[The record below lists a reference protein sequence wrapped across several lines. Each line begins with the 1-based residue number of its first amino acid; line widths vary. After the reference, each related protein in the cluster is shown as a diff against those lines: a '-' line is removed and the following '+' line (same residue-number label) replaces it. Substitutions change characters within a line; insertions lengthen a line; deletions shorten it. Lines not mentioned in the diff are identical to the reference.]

1 MALRTPPSWLQ
12 NGSHPAEN
20 DRLTTKAI
28 YNTTGIIGSSS
39 LQVTPQG
46 SPNMT
51 VNVATG
57 WAAIVS
63 STANAGTYVAY
74 NDATTVLTIG
84 TADPSLPRIDKIVV
98 TVNDAF
104 YSGASN
110 NVVFAVVAG
119 SPNASPVVPS
129 TPSNSIALATIA
141 VAAGATTIVA
151 GNITDTRVLTT
162 TNLPVLSLSGGT
174 LTGALVV
181 GGNLTA
187 NGNFAANSSTL
198 TATATTNPALVVV
211 PLAGQTS
218 NTLSIADASSN
229 TLAGFDING
238 TFNTVQND
246 ATKYPI
252 KLRSTGTLLAT
263 GVGGAVEYDQKVAY
277 LTPSSTATL
286 TTNGGRAVIPASHFY
301 SLTGTRNL
309 TGGSTSAQSV
319 FGVGFATAA
328 STTYEIDMMVQ
339 ISFSVSVPT
348 VGLILTLAQTGGATT
363 TSVTLFAERMTT
375 NTTGFTALTPVETA
389 TYSSSGAT
397 NAATGTYYSA
407 SATSA
412 HYTQLRIRG
421 FYRSLVAGT
430 ITPQVTFS
438 SSNYSS
444 PVVQQNNYI
453 KLTPIGSNTVASIGA
468 WA

>member
-39 LQVTPQG
+39 LQVTPQAV
-46 SPNMT
+46 PNMT

-63 STANAGTYVAY
+63 STANAGTYVAF
-74 NDATTVLTIG
+74 NDATTILTIG
-84 TADPSLPRIDKIVV
+84 TADPSLPRIDRIVV

-119 SPNASPVVPS
+119 TPNASPTAPA
-129 TPSNSIALATIA
+129 TPSNSISLATIA
-141 VAAGATTIVA
+141 VAAATTTITA
-151 GNITDTRVLTT
+151 GNITDTRALTT

-174 LTGALVV
+174 LTG
-181 GGNLTA
+181 NLTIGGDLVA
-187 NGNFAANSSTL
+187 ESTTL
-198 TATATTNPALVVV
+198 TASATTNPALTVV

-218 NTLSIADASSN
+218 NTLTIADATSA

-238 TFNTVQND
+238 TYITVQNN

-252 KLRSTGTLLAT
+252 KLRSTGTLLTT
-263 GVGGAVEYDQKVAY
+263 GVGGAVEYDNKVAY
-277 LTPSSTATL
+277 LTPNSSATL
-286 TTNGGRAVIPASHFY
+286 TTNGGRAYMATPHYYGLQNTRA
-301 SLTGTRNL
+301 LTA
-309 TGGSTSAQSV
+309 GSTSAQSI
-319 FGVGFATAA
+319 FGVGFTTA
-328 STTYEIDMMVQ
+328 SLTTYEIDALIRIQYTV
-339 ISFSVSVPT
+339 STPSVAMT
-348 VGLILTLAQTGGATT
+348 FTLAQTGGASTTQVYLTAEFNAANSTGWSASSPISTLTNSATGASNVTFPSYYSGSTT
-363 TSVTLFAERMTT
+363 T
-375 NTTGFTALTPVETA
+375 
-389 TYSSSGAT
+389 
-397 NAATGTYYSA
+397 
-407 SATSA
+407 A
-412 HYTQLRIRG
+412 HYSHLRIRG
-421 FYRSLVAGT
+421 FFRSSVGGV

-438 SSNYSS
+438 SSTYTS
-444 PVVQQNNYI
+444 PVVQQESYF
-453 KLTPIGSNTVASIGA
+453 KLTPIGTNTATSIGA